1 MPTLELNVVSPVL
14 DPSGYAEIARQICY
28 HLYFRGVNIKIGN
41 IRNWDK
47 SVLNVNDEMKS
58 IIYEQINS
66 HLISKASLLN
76 IAIPD
81 VGFVII
87 NL

>member
-76 IAIPD
+76 IAIPMPAM
-81 VGFVII
+81 ILLKI
-87 NL
+87 